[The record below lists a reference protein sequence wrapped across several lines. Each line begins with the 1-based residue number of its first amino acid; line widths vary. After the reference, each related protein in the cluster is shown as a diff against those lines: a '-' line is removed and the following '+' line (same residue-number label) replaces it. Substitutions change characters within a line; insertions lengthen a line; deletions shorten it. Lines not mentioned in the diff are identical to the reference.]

1 MKVLSKVFSMLILS
15 FVCSWQAQ
23 AESANNQAKEALS
36 LGRVAVA
43 ADLLNKQVQA
53 EPDDYQ
59 AWFLLGVAQARGQH
73 FHQAIEAFRRVI
85 ELRDDLAEPHNNLAV
100 IYNELG
106 DVKAAVHELEQSL
119 QKQPGYAIAEENI
132 ADLYIKLALQYYK
145 KALVK
150 NDNPALTQRYA
161 RLLQVRDS
169 RVKASAP
176 HAVVQANVVKK
187 IPETTV
193 ENTEH
198 QILAEKVVAVNAVV
212 TKESHKAVSK
222 AAVSPLP
229 EQVGKQKPDN
239 QNTVVDAHK
248 PNEEKE
254 ILAGLEA
261 WRVAWQGQ
269 DLEAYFS
276 TYASDYIPT
285 GRYASLSAW
294 KAYKKRVI
302 GNKTYI
308 KVDLSNIKVEL
319 SEDKKVARIRFKQ
332 AFRSNTYNGDDVKVL
347 KLEKRQQGWKIVREA
362 SLS

>member
-1 MKVLSKVFSMLILS
+1 MKVLGKGFYILILL
-15 FVCSWQAQ
+15 FVCSWQVQ
-23 AESANNQAKEALS
+23 AESANDQAKEALN
-36 LGRVAVA
+36 LGHVAAA
-43 ADLLNKQVQA
+43 ADLLNKQIQTK
-53 EPDDYQ
+53 PDDYQ

-119 QKQPGYAIAEENI
+119 QKHPGYAIAEENI

-150 NDNPALTQRYA
+150 NDDPALTQRYA

-169 RVKASAP
+169 RAKVSAP
-176 HAVVQANVVKK
+176 HAVAQENVAKKVVK
-187 IPETTV
+187 TTPKPTNHEV
-193 ENTEH
+193 
-198 QILAEKVVAVNAVV
+198 LDEKVAAADAVAVLKEVDKVV
-212 TKESHKAVSK
+212 TKISAR
-222 AAVSPLP
+222 PLP
-229 EQVGKQKPDN
+229 KQVNEAMPDN
-239 QNTVVDAHK
+239 HAVADAHN
-248 PNEEKE
+248 PNED
-254 ILAGLEA
+254 ILADLEA
-261 WRVAWQGQ
+261 WRVAWQMQ
-269 DLEAYFS
+269 DLDAYFS
-276 TYASDYIPT
+276 AYASDYVPT

-319 SEDKKVARIRFKQ
+319 SEDGKVARIRFKQ
-332 AFRSNTYNGDDVKVL
+332 VFRSNSYNGDDVKVL
-347 KLEKRQQGWKIVREA
+347 KLEKRQEGWKIVREA
-362 SLS
+362 SIS